1 MVERPPSA
9 TCFRI
14 EKQRETLSY
23 LHLMLL
29 HHWKGAWPANYVSC
43 HWMPRPCCNPCSVS
57 QYLVEFRSAQQPF
70 PSSLLECVPKRRQ
83 HWEKLIKLEMVLLL
97 SRFSHVQ
104 LCVTPWTIAREAPL
118 SMEFSR
124 QEFWSGFAMPSSR
137 ESSQP
142 RDRTWVS
149 CSAGTFVTIWFTKE
163 APEDKILED

>member
-1 MVERPPSA
+1 
-9 TCFRI
+9 
-14 EKQRETLSY
+14 
-23 LHLMLL
+23 
-29 HHWKGAWPANYVSC
+29 
-43 HWMPRPCCNPCSVS
+43 MPRPCCNPCSVS

-149 CSAGTFVTIWFTKE
+149 CSAGRFFPTESPRISVYKAKLMAKWTPSNMNAHVAHSVLCFTSPSVCL
-163 APEDKILED
+163 AGLSGSAGYN